1 MRALL
6 AIPATSLALAGAHAA
21 VYPITSSEAAGAL
34 TAQIHKQVA
43 SELRGGFHGATQC
56 SGQVASPQVINSTT
70 RLARW
75 HCSLQLG
82 GVHFSTPCKAQANVF
97 ATSQPHHVRIE
108 WLSMSQTCHA
118 HTR

>member
-6 AIPATSLALAGAHAA
+6 AIPATSLALAGAH
-21 VYPITSSEAAGAL
+21 VGLYPITSSEAAAAI

-56 SGQVASPQVINSTT
+56 SGEAPGSQVINATT

-75 HCSLQLG
+75 RCSLELG
-82 GVHFSTPCKAQANVF
+82 GVHFSTPCKAHADVF
-97 ATSQPHHVRIE
+97 ATDKPHHVRID
-108 WLSMSQTCHA
+108 WLSTSQTCHA
-118 HTR
+118 HAG